1 MEIKVS
7 DKYQALWQPRTRYFL
22 ITGGRGSAKSFTVGL
37 WACNMLLAYKN
48 WKVLFT
54 RYTLSSANI
63 SVIPEFREK
72 IDLLGVGDEFNMT
85 NAQIGHKV
93 TKSEIIFSGIKTS
106 SGNQTAKL
114 KSIPGLNV
122 FIVDEAEE
130 FVSEKDFDTI
140 DESIRMPDTPNLV
153 VLVMNPQDV
162 EHWIWKRWFEK
173 SHRMETI
180 DGHSIPISTHEDIT
194 HIHTTYLDN
203 YHNISKDYVAKIEA
217 IKTKSPEAYAHRFLG
232 KWLDKKQGV
241 IFPNWVEGE
250 FDNSLP
256 FAYGLDFG
264 FYPDPLALV
273 KVAVD
278 TTANKIYV
286 KEIIYEQSLSYD
298 MVVTKIRNEVE
309 TDAMIVADTSEPRLI
324 DALLSNGMNVHKTEK
339 YAGSVV
345 DGIKRMLDFTIVV
358 TEESY
363 NLKHELRNYIWNDK
377 KSSTPLDADNHC
389 FVGETLITT
398 NKGLKRIDQMQ
409 VNDYVLTS
417 NGFQRV
423 LLKHC
428 NGLKQVN
435 KYLIQF
441 DTFLLSL
448 TCTKDHLIKTS
459 QGWKQ
464 IQELKKGMKIYLI
477 KSSTGKNITSIQ
489 TKGIFLKELKEC
501 TLKFGNFITVKFLKI
516 IMFIIKMAIQ
526 GITILQTLNALKPQN
541 ICPNTANKELLKIKN
556 GLKTFRKKEL
566 QLHQN
571 GINHQREL
579 NGIGNTQIIVTLDT
593 KHTGKD
599 IALFVQRF
607 LLKILKGLNFAQTN
621 VNQHIEGVSDLMT
634 LKSNALFVKENLSG
648 INIQKQNVVAINAE
662 ELKEAK
668 VYDLMIENNHEY
680 FANGILVHNC
690 IDALRYGSLRLMQGS
705 DSLAHN

>member
-1 MEIKVS
+1 MQIKVS
-7 DKYQALWQPRTRYFL
+7 DKYQALWQPQTRYFL

-85 NAQIGHKV
+85 NAQISHKV

-114 KSIPGLNV
+114 KSIPALNV

-140 DESIRMPDTPNLV
+140 DESIRMPDTPNIV
-153 VLVMNPQDV
+153 ILVMNPQDV

-180 DGHSIPISTHEDIT
+180 DGHAIPISTHEDIT

-203 YHNISKDYVAKIEA
+203 YHNISKDYIAKIEA
-217 IKTKSPEAYAHRFLG
+217 IKSKSPEAYAHRFLG

-241 IFPNWVEGE
+241 VFPNWVEGE

-298 MVVTKIRNEVE
+298 MVLTKIRNSIEV
-309 TDAMIVADTSEPRLI
+309 DSMVVADTSEPRLI
-324 DALLSNGMNVHKTEK
+324 DALTSNGINVHKTEK

-345 DGIKRMLDFTIVV
+345 DGIKKMSDFTIVV

-363 NLKHELRNYIWNDK
+363 NLKYELRNYIWNDK
-377 KSSTPLDADNHC
+377 KSSTPMDADNH
-389 FVGETLITT
+389 G
-398 NKGLKRIDQMQ
+398 
-409 VNDYVLTS
+409 
-417 NGFQRV
+417 
-423 LLKHC
+423 
-428 NGLKQVN
+428 
-435 KYLIQF
+435 
-441 DTFLLSL
+441 
-448 TCTKDHLIKTS
+448 
-459 QGWKQ
+459 
-464 IQELKKGMKIYLI
+464 
-477 KSSTGKNITSIQ
+477 
-489 TKGIFLKELKEC
+489 
-501 TLKFGNFITVKFLKI
+501 
-516 IMFIIKMAIQ
+516 
-526 GITILQTLNALKPQN
+526 
-541 ICPNTANKELLKIKN
+541 
-556 GLKTFRKKEL
+556 
-566 QLHQN
+566 
-571 GINHQREL
+571 
-579 NGIGNTQIIVTLDT
+579 
-593 KHTGKD
+593 
-599 IALFVQRF
+599 
-607 LLKILKGLNFAQTN
+607 
-621 VNQHIEGVSDLMT
+621 
-634 LKSNALFVKENLSG
+634 
-648 INIQKQNVVAINAE
+648 
-662 ELKEAK
+662 
-668 VYDLMIENNHEY
+668 
-680 FANGILVHNC
+680 
-690 IDALRYGSLRLMQGS
+690 IDALRYGCMRLLEGS
-705 DSLAHN
+705 DVLAFN

>member
-1 MEIKVS
+1 MMEIKVS
-7 DKYQALWQPRTRYFL
+7 DKYQALWQPQTRYFL

-140 DESIRMPDTPNLV
+140 DESIRMPNTPNLV
-153 VLVMNPQDV
+153 ILVMNPQDV

-203 YHNISKDYVAKIEA
+203 YHNISKDYIAKIEA

-278 TTANKIYV
+278 TTANKIHV

-309 TDAMIVADTSEPRLI
+309 TDALIVADTSEPRLI
-324 DALLSNGMNVHKTEK
+324 DALLSNGINVNKTEK

-358 TEESY
+358 TEKSY

-377 KSSTPLDADNHC
+377 KSSTPLDADNH
-389 FVGETLITT
+389 G
-398 NKGLKRIDQMQ
+398 
-409 VNDYVLTS
+409 
-417 NGFQRV
+417 
-423 LLKHC
+423 
-428 NGLKQVN
+428 
-435 KYLIQF
+435 
-441 DTFLLSL
+441 
-448 TCTKDHLIKTS
+448 
-459 QGWKQ
+459 
-464 IQELKKGMKIYLI
+464 
-477 KSSTGKNITSIQ
+477 
-489 TKGIFLKELKEC
+489 
-501 TLKFGNFITVKFLKI
+501 
-516 IMFIIKMAIQ
+516 
-526 GITILQTLNALKPQN
+526 
-541 ICPNTANKELLKIKN
+541 
-556 GLKTFRKKEL
+556 
-566 QLHQN
+566 
-571 GINHQREL
+571 
-579 NGIGNTQIIVTLDT
+579 
-593 KHTGKD
+593 
-599 IALFVQRF
+599 
-607 LLKILKGLNFAQTN
+607 
-621 VNQHIEGVSDLMT
+621 
-634 LKSNALFVKENLSG
+634 
-648 INIQKQNVVAINAE
+648 
-662 ELKEAK
+662 
-668 VYDLMIENNHEY
+668 
-680 FANGILVHNC
+680 
-690 IDALRYGSLRLMQGS
+690 IDAVRYGSLRLMQGS

>member
-7 DKYQALWQPRTRYFL
+7 DKYQALWQPWTRYFL

-85 NAQIGHKV
+85 NAQISHKV

-114 KSIPGLNV
+114 KSIPALNV

-140 DESIRMPDTPNLV
+140 DESIRMPDTPNIV
-153 VLVMNPQDV
+153 ILVMNPQDV

-180 DGHSIPISTHEDIT
+180 DGHAIPISTHGDIT

-203 YHNISKDYVAKIEA
+203 LHNLSKDYIAKIEA
-217 IKTKSPEAYAHRFLG
+217 IKSKSPEAYAHRFLG

-298 MVVTKIRNEVE
+298 MVLTKIRNSIEL
-309 TDAMIVADTSEPRLI
+309 DAMVVADTSEPRLI
-324 DALLSNGMNVHKTEK
+324 DALTSNGINVHKTEK

-345 DGIKRMLDFTIVV
+345 DGIKKMADFTILV

-363 NLKHELRNYIWNDK
+363 NLKYELRNYIWNDK
-377 KSSTPLDADNHC
+377 KSSTPMDADNH
-389 FVGETLITT
+389 
-398 NKGLKRIDQMQ
+398 
-409 VNDYVLTS
+409 
-417 NGFQRV
+417 
-423 LLKHC
+423 
-428 NGLKQVN
+428 
-435 KYLIQF
+435 
-441 DTFLLSL
+441 
-448 TCTKDHLIKTS
+448 
-459 QGWKQ
+459 
-464 IQELKKGMKIYLI
+464 
-477 KSSTGKNITSIQ
+477 
-489 TKGIFLKELKEC
+489 
-501 TLKFGNFITVKFLKI
+501 
-516 IMFIIKMAIQ
+516 
-526 GITILQTLNALKPQN
+526 
-541 ICPNTANKELLKIKN
+541 
-556 GLKTFRKKEL
+556 
-566 QLHQN
+566 
-571 GINHQREL
+571 
-579 NGIGNTQIIVTLDT
+579 
-593 KHTGKD
+593 
-599 IALFVQRF
+599 
-607 LLKILKGLNFAQTN
+607 
-621 VNQHIEGVSDLMT
+621 GV
-634 LKSNALFVKENLSG
+634 
-648 INIQKQNVVAINAE
+648 
-662 ELKEAK
+662 
-668 VYDLMIENNHEY
+668 
-680 FANGILVHNC
+680 
-690 IDALRYGSLRLMQGS
+690 DALRYGCMRLLEGS
-705 DSLAHN
+705 DVLAFN